1 MVPLINKRDN
11 FKVNFWS
18 MRDLRKASECDL
30 GSEKV
35 IILTNR
41 YGKQNVFTG
50 EKCLR
55 MLCKK

>member
-41 YGKQNVFTG
+41 FGKVVTG
-50 EKCLR
+50 FR
-55 MLCKK
+55 

>member
-41 YGKQNVFTG
+41 FSKVVTG
-50 EKCLR
+50 FRYVGYVKPQT
-55 MLCKK
+55 